1 MQGLEGSVQR
11 YVKHLLASASGM
23 AQCLPESHLTR
34 SPPTDSSC
42 SAQRRWRDAPVDE
55 LDLAF
60 TSQCEHH
67 LLPFHGAVQV
77 GN

>member
-1 MQGLEGSVQR
+1 MQGLEGTVQR

-23 AQCLPESHLTR
+23 AQCLPDWH
-34 SPPTDSSC
+34 PPAECCSC
-42 SAQRRWRDAPVDE
+42 SAPRRWHDAPVDE
-55 LDLAF
+55 VDLAF

>member
-1 MQGLEGSVQR
+1 MQGLEGTVQR

-23 AQCLPESHLTR
+23 AQCLPD
-34 SPPTDSSC
+34 SPADCSC
-42 SAQRRWRDAPVDE
+42 SAPRTWHDAPVDE
-55 LDLAF
+55 VDLAF

-77 GN
+77 GT